1 MTSGRR
7 DRCLQKTMNS
17 RRDETRSAARSHVVV
32 RAFVQRSIR
41 DRHYIHILYI
51 IAVTADDARTTLSLR
66 VQFAFRAALPVHRFR
81 PMHLVFQAHVTA
93 QIGSTTESG
102 VAEDAGR
109 LVAMHFEVLGQRSEV
124 PVNVSADSARKTPR
138 ALHQRLT
145 GCIANVLPIAS
156 HPPCNTLTQQHV
168 TRRFLT
174 IINGLQ
180 EEMVRLR
187 GEEDCGNGTRG

>member
-1 MTSGRR
+1 
-7 DRCLQKTMNS
+7 
-17 RRDETRSAARSHVVV
+17 
-32 RAFVQRSIR
+32 
-41 DRHYIHILYI
+41 
-51 IAVTADDARTTLSLR
+51 
-66 VQFAFRAALPVHRFR
+66 
-81 PMHLVFQAHVTA
+81 MHLVFQAHVTA

-187 GEEDCGNGTRG
+187 GEEDCGNGTRGWSERRDEGHEGHEMVTR

>member
-1 MTSGRR
+1 
-7 DRCLQKTMNS
+7 
-17 RRDETRSAARSHVVV
+17 
-32 RAFVQRSIR
+32 
-41 DRHYIHILYI
+41 
-51 IAVTADDARTTLSLR
+51 
-66 VQFAFRAALPVHRFR
+66 
-81 PMHLVFQAHVTA
+81 MHLVFQAHVTA

-187 GEEDCGNGTRG
+187 GEEDCGNGTRGGSLREGTRGTRGTRGTKW

>member
-1 MTSGRR
+1 
-7 DRCLQKTMNS
+7 
-17 RRDETRSAARSHVVV
+17 
-32 RAFVQRSIR
+32 
-41 DRHYIHILYI
+41 
-51 IAVTADDARTTLSLR
+51 
-66 VQFAFRAALPVHRFR
+66 
-81 PMHLVFQAHVTA
+81 MHLVFQAHVTA

-180 EEMVRLR
+180 EGDGQIAGRRRLRERDSRGSLREGSEGHEGHEMV
-187 GEEDCGNGTRG
+187 TR